1 MNNKMAFVRD
11 CSGSVD
17 PKVLRECLNKIT
29 AIVKDPNLSEKDLSQ
44 MKKKASHISD
54 MIDKALNK

>member
-1 MNNKMAFVRD
+1 MENKMNFVRD

-17 PKVLRECLNKIT
+17 PKVLREYLDKIIAT
-29 AIVKDPNLSEKDLSQ
+29 VKDPNVSEKDLTL

>member
-1 MNNKMAFVRD
+1 MINKIAFVHD
-11 CSGSVD
+11 YSGSVD
-17 PKVLRECLNKIT
+17 PKVLRECLDKIT
-29 AIVKDPNLSEKDLSQ
+29 ATVKDPNVSEKDLTQ

>member
-1 MNNKMAFVRD
+1 MGNNMTFVRD

-17 PKVLRECLNKIT
+17 PKVLRECLDKIT
-29 AIVKDPNLSEKDLSQ
+29 ATVKDPNVPEKDLNQ

-54 MIDKALNK
+54 MIDKVLNK

>member
-11 CSGSVD
+11 CSGSID
-17 PKVLRECLNKIT
+17 PKVLCECLDKIT

>member
-1 MNNKMAFVRD
+1 MENKMTFVRN

-17 PKVLRECLNKIT
+17 PKVLRECLDKIT
-29 AIVKDPNLSEKDLSQ
+29 ATVKDPNVSEKDLTL